1 MSEAGRFPISGMEHN
16 SANSLLQIF
25 ARTYTPNDLVLYSNG
40 DLEVKSDVSD
50 IIGNKPLVLTN
61 IRDTDFIK
69 FTRPRY
75 KNKPLHNSITL
86 LSFVLSCIFLL
97 SSGFTIDYLFYEA
110 DLTFFELFS
119 IFVAPFMIILLDHL
133 RLRYVQVSQLLIHPL
148 ATCGVL

>member
-69 FTRPRY
+69 FTRP
-75 KNKPLHNSITL
+75 SIKINHYTTL
-86 LSFVLSCIFLL
+86 LLCCLL
-97 SSGFTIDYLFYEA
+97 YLVA
-110 DLTFFELFS
+110 FF
-119 IFVAPFMIILLDHL
+119 
-133 RLRYVQVSQLLIHPL
+133 
-148 ATCGVL
+148 C